1 MEVIMSGNKFKTIWL
16 LVVAIILGGMAV
28 GATSL
33 YLENREAQ
41 MLASIN
47 GQGGEKIAIV
57 VPKFNLNAGDI
68 INSDVMSVREIPAEY
83 LPDNYIA
90 PGDFKHYSGL
100 TLSENI
106 TEGRPLLRNSIVGLN
121 GARTFSQL
129 LEKQHRAFTF
139 NIDEVQS
146 NASML
151 EAGDHIDLL
160 LRFNDSDEQEANIA
174 DPLVLLLE
182 NVAVLATGTRTIADA
197 EVYWVEGEEQE
208 GYSSISIGVN
218 LKDISSLLTA
228 KQLVDRSNARFIF
241 LLRHPEDEQHA
252 NYPNIG
258 TLTKK
263 QNTIESFAGGKSED
277 GVLLVKQTLVDGLGL
292 VSGTNKA
299 DTEAKDRK
307 FQKFKKI

>member
-1 MEVIMSGNKFKTIWL
+1 MSGNKFKTIGL
-16 LVVAIILGGMAV
+16 LVVAIILGGVAV
-28 GATSL
+28 GATNL

-41 MLASIN
+41 MLAAIN

-57 VPKFNLNAGDI
+57 VPKFNLNAGDT

-90 PGDFKHYSGL
+90 PGDFSHYAGL

-106 TEGRPLLRNSIVGLN
+106 SEGRPLLRSSIVGLS

-160 LRFNDSDEQEANIA
+160 LRLSDSDEQETNIA

-197 EVYWVEGEEQE
+197 EIYWAEGEEMQ

-218 LKDISSLLTA
+218 LKDISSLITA
-228 KQLVDRSNARFIF
+228 KQLVDGSGAQFIF
-241 LLRHPEDEQHA
+241 LLRHPEDELHA

-263 QNTIESFAGGKSED
+263 RNTIESFAGGKSED
-277 GVLLVKQTLVDGLGL
+277 GVLVVKQTLIDNLGS
-292 VSGTNKA
+292 VSETNKSES
-299 DTEAKDRK
+299 EAKDRK